1 MTFSW
6 VWGDPRKLKIDITN
20 LSKKITGI
28 WRNILKKTY
37 EDAISDV
44 LAILEHYT
52 GVAVYNVNLIPIIDR
67 IKALDSTTAPKISK
81 LDITNEPK
89 KSREVLDEG
98 EYMLGL
104 SQ

>member
-1 MTFSW
+1 MTKS
-6 VWGDPRKLKIDITN
+6 
-20 LSKKITGI
+20 
-28 WRNILKKTY
+28 Y

-44 LAILEHYT
+44 MNILEAYT

-67 IKALDSTTAPKISK
+67 IKALSTTDPKFLK
-81 LDITNEPK
+81 PDITKDLK

>member
-6 VWGDPRKLKIDITN
+6 VWGDPRKLKLDITN
-20 LSKKITGI
+20 DLKKITGI
-28 WRNILKKTY
+28 WRNILTKTY

-67 IKALDSTTAPKISK
+67 IKALNTTDPKELK
-81 LDITNEPK
+81 PDITK
-89 KSREVLDEG
+89 DVKISREVLDEA
-98 EYMLGL
+98 EYMLRL

>member
-6 VWGDPRKLKIDITN
+6 VWGDPKKLKIDITKQV
-20 LSKKITGI
+20 KKITGI
-28 WRNILKKTY
+28 WRNILTKSY

-44 LAILEHYT
+44 LAILNHYT
-52 GVAVYNVNLIPIIDR
+52 SVGVYNANLLPIVNS
-67 IKALDSTTAPKISK
+67 IKALSTTDPKFLK
-81 LDITNEPK
+81 PDITKDLK

>member
-1 MTFSW
+1 MT
-6 VWGDPRKLKIDITN
+6 
-20 LSKKITGI
+20 
-28 WRNILKKTY
+28 KTY

-52 GVAVYNVNLIPIIDR
+52 GVAVYNVNLIHIIDR
-67 IKALDSTTAPKISK
+67 IKSLNTTDPKELK
-81 LDITNEPK
+81 PDITNEPK

-98 EYMLGL
+98 EYMRML

>member
-6 VWGDPRKLKIDITN
+6 VWGDPKKLKIDITKQV
-20 LSKKITGI
+20 KKITGI
-28 WRNILKKTY
+28 WRNILTKSY
-37 EDAISDV
+37 EDAIVDV

-52 GVAVYNVNLIPIIDR
+52 GVAVYNVNLIPIIDS
-67 IKALDSTTAPKISK
+67 IKALNTTDPKELK
-81 LDITNEPK
+81 PDITNDPK

>member
-1 MTFSW
+1 LTFSW

-20 LSKKITGI
+20 LLKKITGI
-28 WRNILKKTY
+28 WRNILTKTY

-67 IKALDSTTAPKISK
+67 IKALNTTDPKELK
-81 LDITNEPK
+81 PDITK
-89 KSREVLDEG
+89 DVKISREVLDEL
-98 EYMLGL
+98 EYIQRL

>member
-6 VWGDPRKLKIDITN
+6 VWGDPKKLKLDITKQ
-20 LSKKITGI
+20 LKKITGI
-28 WRNILKKTY
+28 WRNILTKTY
-37 EDAISDV
+37 EDAILDV

-67 IKALDSTTAPKISK
+67 IKALNTTDPKELKPDITKDPKI
-81 LDITNEPK
+81 
-89 KSREVLDEG
+89 SREVLDEL
-98 EYMLGL
+98 EYIQRL